1 MRSVRLFQGS
11 TEAEL
16 ERYSQE
22 GQKALA
28 EARYSDAER
37 AYEKLRDLDPEVAE
51 IHANLGL
58 IYFQEKKFD
67 QAIPSLRHAL
77 KLNPGLPKLDT
88 LLAMSL
94 SELGQYH
101 EALPGLEKG
110 FHRSGDPAIKRMCGL
125 QLERAYS
132 WLRDDSKAVEVAL
145 ELDRLYPNDPE
156 ILYHNGKVFGNFAFL
171 AMQKLV
177 QIAPDSVWR
186 HQAAAEAYESQAS
199 YVQAIDQYQ
208 RVIAL
213 DPRRPGI
220 HYRLGRTMLARSR
233 EASSPMI
240 SAKRQKTSRKNCS
253 SIPATPTR
261 LTSSGT
267 SIAPQAN

>member
-1 MRSVRLFQGS
+1 MFQCCQPVLRTILALVCLFAPYGYSQGS

-22 GQKALA
+22 GQKALT

-101 EALPGLEKG
+101 EALPGLDKG
-110 FHRSGDPAIKRMCGL
+110 FHRSGGSCDQADVRPAAGEGL
-125 QLERAYS
+125 QLVTRRQQGGGGRAGAGS
-132 WLRDDSKAVEVAL
+132 TV
-145 ELDRLYPNDPE
+145 PE
-156 ILYHNGKVFGNFAFL
+156 
-171 AMQKLV
+171 
-177 QIAPDSVWR
+177 
-186 HQAAAEAYESQAS
+186 
-199 YVQAIDQYQ
+199 
-208 RVIAL
+208 
-213 DPRRPGI
+213 
-220 HYRLGRTMLARSR
+220 
-233 EASSPMI
+233 
-240 SAKRQKTSRKNCS
+240 
-253 SIPATPTR
+253 
-261 LTSSGT
+261 
-267 SIAPQAN
+267 